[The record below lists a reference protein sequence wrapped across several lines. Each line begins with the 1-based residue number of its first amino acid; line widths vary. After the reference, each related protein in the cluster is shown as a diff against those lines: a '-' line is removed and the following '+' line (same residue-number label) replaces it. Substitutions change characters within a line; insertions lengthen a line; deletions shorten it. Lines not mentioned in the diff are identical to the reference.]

1 VRCLRDGP
9 NAKPRSPKL
18 LYRSILLRSDKPDRT
33 SLVTL
38 NSLSKYSDDG
48 VVKAVLGPTNTGKT
62 HLAIERMCAH
72 SSGMMGFPL
81 RLLAREV
88 YDRVR
93 AIKGDDSVALI
104 TGEQRI
110 EPPNARYFCCTA
122 EAMDRLGGGHAFV
135 AIDEAQIG
143 ADPERGHI
151 FTDRLLH
158 ARGREETMILGSAT
172 LEPIVRALIPKAEM
186 VERPRFSTL
195 THSGQT
201 KLSRLPPRS
210 AVVAFSVEQVYAMA
224 EALRRFRG
232 GAAVVMGALSPET
245 RNKQVELFQN
255 GEVDYIV
262 ATDAIGMGL
271 NLDLNHV
278 AFAALTKFDGN
289 RKRRLTPAEMA
300 QIAGRAG
307 RHQRDGS
314 FGTLTGGGSRSG
326 APLEFTDE
334 EVFAIEEHTF
344 APLTKLHWREAQPRF
359 DTLGVL
365 IGDLESRPHS
375 DVLRGAPEAI
385 DLSVLKR
392 LASEPWAQ
400 SVRGAGSV
408 RRFWEACS
416 LPDFRALGAD
426 PHARFVARL
435 WQDLQ
440 GGYLG
445 ADFVAAR
452 IAELDRT
459 GGDID
464 TLQGRIAAI
473 RSWAYICQRPD
484 WVLARD
490 EMAARARAVEARLSD
505 ALHAR
510 LTERFVNRRTTI
522 LMKSLGQDA
531 GALPVTL
538 EADGRVTVE
547 DEVIGRLEGFRF
559 SVDPNAAV
567 ADRKMLLAAGEKA
580 MPGILTQRAQWLLGE
595 GLAELEIAKGA
606 IQWQGRTLADITL
619 PDDFSA
625 PRLTLAR
632 EISMLPDGANGPR
645 EKLEQ
650 GLTTWLTAKL
660 EPLAPLRKL
669 AEAARNPEAGSQA
682 RALLI
687 TLIDARGVISREKA
701 GLEHLPK
708 EMRPFLR
715 KLGVTFG
722 ALDIFARDML
732 KPAPRQLLHALGLDT
747 RPLEPAMRSVLSEAQ
762 EGKGR
767 LPAGYRPAGSQAIR
781 VDMAEK
787 ILRAAFDTRAKAS
800 EAAKPEPQPAK
811 PDSPEPA
818 PATPAEAAPPE
829 GSSQEAAPAEIAPQE
844 MVAQAAEAPKAET
857 QKAEPT
863 NRKPK
868 QKQKQRKSRN
878 ARFSLDLALPVSI
891 GLEADNAARLLGS
904 AGFRLHRARKLP
916 EGAQGPAA
924 PDVWTWRP
932 RRADENPRRGRG
944 QPDRR
949 EGRPKGK
956 GPNKR
961 PTNGPKPTGPKT
973 KSPKTK
979 DRPQDRRPKKP
990 DTGPARAGGA
1000 FDGLADLLK
1009 G

>member
-1 VRCLRDGP
+1 MWPAREVRCVWPKTMGHHSKDRLNPRPAESTARRGVFP
-9 NAKPRSPKL
+9 YAPPVPRSPFRL
-18 LYRSILLRSDKPDRT
+18 PNSRKPDKHAG
-33 SLVTL
+33 VTPSNFDRAATGPDL
-38 NSLSKYSDDG
+38 G
-48 VVKAVLGPTNTGKT
+48 CVKAVLGPTNTGKT

-93 AIKGDDSVALI
+93 AIKGDDQVALI

-110 EPPNARYFCCTA
+110 EPANARYFCCTA

-135 AIDEAQIG
+135 ALDEAQIG

-151 FTDRLLH
+151 FTDRLLN

-172 LEPIVRALIPKAEM
+172 LEPMVRALIPKAELI
-186 VERPRFSTL
+186 ERPRFSTL
-195 THSGQT
+195 THAGHT

-278 AFAALTKFDGN
+278 AFAALTKFDGK

-314 FGTLTGGGSRSG
+314 FGTLTGGGTRSG

-334 EVFAIEEHTF
+334 EIFAIEEHKF
-344 APLTKLHWREAQPRF
+344 APVTSLFWREAEPRF
-359 DTLGVL
+359 DSLRVL
-365 IGDLESRPHS
+365 IEDLEHRPH
-375 DVLRGAPEAI
+375 DEVLKGAPEAI

-392 LASEPWAQ
+392 LAEEPLAK
-400 SVRGAGSV
+400 SVRGAGAV

-416 LPDFRALGAD
+416 LPDFRQVGVD

-435 WQDLQ
+435 WQDLHD
-440 GGYLG
+440 GYLG

-490 EMAARARAVEARLSD
+490 EMAARARGVEAKLSD

-531 GALPVTL
+531 GALPVNL
-538 EADGRVTVE
+538 EEDGRVTVE
-547 DEVIGRLEGFRF
+547 GEVIGRLDGFRF
-559 SVDPNAAV
+559 SVDPDATV
-567 ADRKMLLAAGEKA
+567 ADRKMLLSAGEKA
-580 MPGILTQRAQWLLGE
+580 MPGILTQRAQLLLTE
-595 GLAELEIAKGA
+595 PGLEQLSIAQGKV
-606 IQWQGRTLADITL
+606 QWQGRDLAEITM
-619 PDDFSA
+619 PEDFAS
-625 PRLTLAR
+625 PRLTLSR
-632 EISMLPDGANGPR
+632 DISMLPEAPR
-645 EKLEQ
+645 AKLEE
-650 GLTTWLTAKL
+650 GLTAWLTAQL
-660 EPLAPLRKL
+660 EPLAPMRKL
-669 AEAARNPEAGSQA
+669 AEAARDPEAGSEA

-687 TLIDARGVISREKA
+687 TLIDARGVVSREKA

-722 ALDIFARDML
+722 ALDIFARDLL

-747 RPLEPAMRSVLSEAQ
+747 RPLEPAMLPVLPDA
-762 EGKGR
+762 KR
-767 LPAGYRPAGSQAIR
+767 MPAGYRPAGSQAIR
-781 VDMAEK
+781 VDLAEK
-787 ILRAAFDTRAKAS
+787 ILRAAFDTRSAAMEALNKA
-800 EAAKPEPQPAK
+800 Q
-811 PDSPEPA
+811 
-818 PATPAEAAPPE
+818 E
-829 GSSQEAAPAEIAPQE
+829 GL
-844 MVAQAAEAPKAET
+844 PKE
-857 QKAEPT
+857 
-863 NRKPK
+863 RKRRHP
-868 QKQKQRKSRN
+868 
-878 ARFSLDLALPVSI
+878 RFTLDMALPVSI

-904 AGFRLHRARKLP
+904 AGFRLQRARKLA
-916 EGAQGPAA
+916 EDAFGPPA
-924 PDVWTWRP
+924 PDFWTWRP
-932 RRADENPRRGRG
+932 RRADDQPRRGNGRG
-944 QPDRR
+944 RGSGQRRGERRGGPDNA
-949 EGRPKGK
+949 EGKSKQKAKGPPKGPRKDFK
-956 GPNKR
+956 GPPRGK
-961 PTNGPKPTGPKT
+961 GKPD
-973 KSPKTK
+973 S
-979 DRPQDRRPKKP
+979 RRPNKP

-1000 FDGLADLLK
+1000 FDALADLLRK
-1009 G
+1009 